1 MLHEKN
7 VIWCSSMYKVE
18 QFTKVIMH
26 VVTVCVESML
36 ADTFRIN
43 HGIRVILL
51 KKQEGCI
58 WCHPGTV

>member
-1 MLHEKN
+1 
-7 VIWCSSMYKVE
+7 MYKVE

-36 ADTFRIN
+36 ADTFPIN

-51 KKQEGCI
+51 KKQEGCT